1 MKSRIVHLIKHN
13 AFVQAFYRFTMS
25 AFFRFIG
32 LFIKIDD
39 NLVLMNGHGSK
50 YNDSP
55 RDIFR
60 KMDELGLTKKYKVVW
75 ALNDPDKYDIENC
88 EKIKMDTFKYF
99 KTALKAKYWVSCV
112 NIERGLHFKK
122 KKTVYLNT
130 WHGALINLC
139 GNAVGGRKDFRWKY
153 VDYFCVCGDY
163 EKPFIVRDFG
173 VREDALIMTGYP
185 RNDMLYSANA
195 EKVKQIK
202 EDLGLP
208 LDKKIILYAPTWRET
223 VDGGSSYQ
231 LAPPID
237 WKKWKEALS
246 DKYVVLLRTHP
257 YTTKLM
263 NVEFDDFVKNFTEY
277 PEVNHLLLAADVLIS
292 DYSSINLDYCIL
304 EKPMICFGYDYDEY
318 KSQRGFYYDLEENMP
333 NGVVKN
339 EDDVISLLLNMNV
352 EEQIQKTAAF
362 KQAHMQYGGNAS
374 VECINKLFGT
384 DYS

>member
-1 MKSRIVHLIKHN
+1 MKSKIVHLIKHN
-13 AFVQAFYRFTMS
+13 AFVQAVYRATMS
-25 AFFRFIG
+25 IFFRFIG
-32 LFIKIDD
+32 LFVRIDD

-60 KMDELGLTKKYKVVW
+60 KMNELGLTEKYKVVW
-75 ALNDPDKYDIENC
+75 ALNDPDKYEIENC
-88 EKIKMDTFKYF
+88 EKIKMDSFKYF
-99 KTALKAKYWVSCV
+99 ITALKAKYWVSCV

-139 GNAVGGRKDFRWKY
+139 GNAVGGRKDFNWNY
-153 VDYFCVCGDY
+153 VNLFCVCGDY
-163 EKPFIVRDFG
+163 EKPFIMRDFG
-173 VREDALIMTGYP
+173 VREEALITTGYP
-185 RNDMLYSANA
+185 RNDMLYSADREEIA
-195 EKVKQIK
+195 KIK
-202 EDLGLP
+202 EKLSLP
-208 LDKKIILYAPTWRET
+208 RDKKIILYAPTWRET
-223 VDGGSSYQ
+223 VDGGSTYQ

-237 WKKWKEALS
+237 WGKWKEKLS
-246 DKYVVLLRTHP
+246 DGFVVLLRTHP

-263 NVEFDDFVKNFTEY
+263 NVEFDSFVINCTEY

-304 EKPMICFGYDYDEY
+304 EKPMICFGYDYEEY

-333 NGVVKN
+333 NGVIKN
-339 EDDVISLLLNMNV
+339 EDDVIELLLNMNV
-352 EEQIQKTAAF
+352 EEQCKKTAEF
-362 KQAHMQYGGNAS
+362 KKGRMQYGGNAS

-384 DYS
+384 NY

>member
-1 MKSRIVHLIKHN
+1 MKSKIVHLIKHN
-13 AFVQAFYRFTMS
+13 AFVQAVYRATMS
-25 AFFRFIG
+25 IFFRFIG
-32 LFIKIDD
+32 LFVRIDD

-60 KMDELGLTKKYKVVW
+60 KMEELGLTEKYKVVW
-75 ALNDPDKYDIENC
+75 ALNDPDKYEIENC
-88 EKIKMDTFKYF
+88 EKIKMDSFKYF
-99 KTALKAKYWVSCV
+99 VTALKAKYWVSCV

-139 GNAVGGRKDFRWKY
+139 GNAVGGRKDFNWNY
-153 VDYFCVCGDY
+153 VNLFCVCGDY
-163 EKPFIVRDFG
+163 EKPFIMRDFG
-173 VREDALIMTGYP
+173 VREEALITTGYP
-185 RNDMLYSANA
+185 RNDMLYSADREEIA
-195 EKVKQIK
+195 RIK
-202 EDLGLP
+202 EKLSLP
-208 LDKKIILYAPTWRET
+208 RDKKIILYAPTWRET
-223 VDGGSSYQ
+223 VDGGSTYQ

-237 WKKWKEALS
+237 WGKWKEKLS
-246 DKYVVLLRTHP
+246 DGFVVLLRTHP

-263 NVEFDDFVKNFTEY
+263 NVEFDSFVINCTEY

-304 EKPMICFGYDYDEY
+304 EKPMICFGYDYEEY

-333 NGVVKN
+333 NGVIKN
-339 EDDVISLLLNMNV
+339 EDDVIELLLNMNV
-352 EEQIQKTAAF
+352 EEQCKKTAEF
-362 KQAHMQYGGNAS
+362 KKGRMQYGGNAS

-384 DYS
+384 NY

>member
-1 MKSRIVHLIKHN
+1 MKSKIVHLIKHN
-13 AFVQAFYRFTMS
+13 AFVQAVYRATMS
-25 AFFRFIG
+25 IFFRFIG
-32 LFIKIDD
+32 LFVRIDD

-60 KMDELGLTKKYKVVW
+60 KMEELGLTEKYKVVW
-75 ALNDPDKYDIENC
+75 ALNDPDKYEIENC

-99 KTALKAKYWVSCV
+99 ITALKAKYWVSCV

-139 GNAVGGRKDFRWKY
+139 GNAVGGRKDFNWNY
-153 VDYFCVCGDY
+153 VNLFCVCGDY
-163 EKPFIVRDFG
+163 EKPFIMRDFG
-173 VREDALIMTGYP
+173 VREEALITTGYP
-185 RNDMLYSANA
+185 RNDMLYSADREEIA
-195 EKVKQIK
+195 RIK
-202 EDLGLP
+202 EKLSLP
-208 LDKKIILYAPTWRET
+208 RDKKIILYAPTWRET
-223 VDGGSSYQ
+223 VDGGSTYQ

-237 WKKWKEALS
+237 WGKWKEKLS
-246 DKYVVLLRTHP
+246 DGFVVLLRTHP

-263 NVEFDDFVKNFTEY
+263 NVEFDSFVINCTEY

-304 EKPMICFGYDYDEY
+304 EKPMICFGYDYEEY

-333 NGVVKN
+333 NGVIKN
-339 EDDVISLLLNMNV
+339 EDDVIELLLNMNV
-352 EEQIQKTAAF
+352 EEQCKKTAEF
-362 KQAHMQYGGNAS
+362 KKGRMQYGGNAS

-384 DYS
+384 NY

>member
-1 MKSRIVHLIKHN
+1 MKSKIVHLIKHN
-13 AFVQAFYRFTMS
+13 AFIQAVYRFTMS

-130 WHGALINLC
+130 WHGACINLC
-139 GNAVGGRKDFRWKY
+139 GNAVGGRKDFRWDY
-153 VDYFCVCGDY
+153 VNYFCVCGDY

-185 RNDMLYSANA
+185 RNDMLYSADA
-195 EKVKQIK
+195 EKVKKIK
-202 EDLGLP
+202 DDLGLP
-208 LDKKIILYAPTWRET
+208 FDKKIILYAPTWRET

-237 WKKWKEALS
+237 WKKWKEVLA
-246 DKYVVLLRTHP
+246 DKYIVLLRTHP

-263 NVEFDDFVKNFTEY
+263 NVEFDDFVRNFTEY

-292 DYSSINLDYCIL
+292 DYSSISLDYCIL
-304 EKPMICFGYDYDEY
+304 EKPMICFGYDYEEY
-318 KSQRGFYYDLEENMP
+318 NAQRGFYYDLEENMP
-333 NGVVKN
+333 NGVLRDEN
-339 EDDVISLLLNMNV
+339 QVIDLLLNMNV
-352 EEQIQKTAAF
+352 EEQTQKTASF
-362 KQAHMQYGGNAS
+362 KNSHMQYGGNAS

-384 DYS
+384 DYK